1 MYVYLGKKGQDREE
15 EDGRRDE
22 ERIKNFQRDNQID
35 PCERLSSPAEC
46 FFHPFPKLIGNF
58 NI

>member
-35 PCERLSSPAEC
+35 LEQNVLHLHKNPA
-46 FFHPFPKLIGNF
+46 K
-58 NI
+58 